1 MVLTVT
7 GVTRPVSSKAFA
19 VFALLGVLAAA
30 VTAVVTAGRAAADVT
45 FVQGKGFDD
54 SGTSPSVP
62 VSLSRPVGAG
72 DLLVGWF
79 AQYGA
84 AGRVRVSDNING
96 AWTRAPGREQFGG
109 VRGDIALYYLAGS
122 KAAASGLTITV
133 SAASGADFQGSAAEY
148 SGAGT
153 SSPLSAM
160 AVSRGSGTTVD
171 TGATS
176 PVPSGQLV
184 YAAEVTGVSPGAAA
198 TPGSSHGMA
207 YTGRSGTA
215 SGSAF
220 EEDITS
226 AAAGAQTGHARLP
239 GATDWYA
246 VVAAFAPGPASSP
259 AAGRMT
265 SAGPVRTGATGAR
278 RGPGQAPTATAGP
291 AAAASSGISKILIIS
306 DENHSDV
313 DVFPAG
319 SGSAAAMPYLWS
331 LAQEYGYATS
341 WSDIGHP
348 SLPNYLA
355 MFGGSA
361 EGLPDDCS
369 PGPGCSW
376 PGPTVFSQ
384 AIAAGGTAKVYAEGM
399 TANCQASNPGSYDAN
414 HNPWVY
420 YRDTAD
426 AAECRADDVPAGTPG
441 GGALRSDITSGS
453 LPTAGLLKPDLAND
467 GTDGTLATADRWLR
481 TWIPVIQSGP
491 DWQAGRLAV
500 VVTFDESDE
509 GAGRENVPFVLIAPG
524 VSGTVV
530 TAALNHYALT
540 RLLDE
545 VAGVPLLGEAGTEPD
560 IAPLFGVRLRAS
572 SHAGPHSRPGVPDG

>member
-1 MVLTVT
+1 MQEDNPSKSPYRD
-7 GVTRPVSSKAFA
+7 GVTRPVPSKAFA
-19 VFALLGVLAAA
+19 VFAALAVLAAA
-30 VTAVVTAGRAAADVT
+30 VTAIVTAGWASAAMT
-45 FVQGKGFDD
+45 FVQGTGFDD
-54 SGTSPSVP
+54 SGPSPSVP
-62 VSLSRPVGAG
+62 VSLSRPVGGG

-84 AGRVRVSDNING
+84 AGHVRVSDNANG
-96 AWTRAPGREQFGG
+96 AWTRAPDSEQFGG

-122 KAAASGLTITV
+122 KAAASGITITV
-133 SAASGADFQGSAAEY
+133 SASSGADFQGSAAEY
-148 SGAGT
+148 SGAGAF
-153 SSPLSAM
+153 SQLSAM
-160 AVSRGSGTTVD
+160 AVSRGSGTTVKTD
-171 TGATS
+171 ASS
-176 PVPSGQLV
+176 PVPSGQLA

-198 TPGSSHGMA
+198 APGSSDGIA
-207 YTGRSGTA
+207 YTRRAGTA

-220 EEDITS
+220 EEDIPS
-226 AAAGAQTGHARLP
+226 AAAGVQTGEATLP
-239 GATDWYA
+239 AATDWYA
-246 VVAAFAPGPASSP
+246 VVATFAPGPATSP
-259 AAGRMT
+259 APGR
-265 SAGPVRTGATGAR
+265 
-278 RGPGQAPTATAGP
+278 TATSGAAGTTT
-291 AAAASSGISKILIIS
+291 SGISKVLVIS

-331 LAQEYGYATS
+331 LALEYGYATN

-355 MFGGSA
+355 VFAGSA
-361 EGLPDDCS
+361 EGLPDDCA
-369 PGPGCSW
+369 PGPSCSW

-426 AAECRADDVPAGTPG
+426 TAECRAHDVPAGTPA
-441 GGALRSDITSGS
+441 GGALRSDIMSGA
-453 LPTAGLLKPDLAND
+453 LPTVGLLKPDLAND
-467 GTDGTLATADRWLR
+467 GTDGTLATADHWLK

-509 GAGRENVPFVLIAPG
+509 GAGLENVPFVLIAPG
-524 VSGTVV
+524 ASGAVV
-530 TAALNHYALT
+530 TEVLNHYALT
-540 RLLDE
+540 RFLDE
-545 VAGVPLLGEAGTEPD
+545 VAGAPLLGKAGTEPD
-560 IAPLFGVRLRAS
+560 IAPLFGVRPRKSPAP
-572 SHAGPHSRPGVPDG
+572 GPQPPPPSPTG